1 MIGKFEP
8 DLIEKQARD
17 KLLFDN
23 PILSYKRPTGYT
35 DIEWLSHM
43 YYMEKGFSSVIR
55 SRLAPQKVLD
65 SCLDKFKNKTFLT
78 KSDYEFV
85 TRIINEYV

>member
-8 DLIEKQARD
+8 DLIEKKARG

-23 PILSYKRPTGYT
+23 PRLSYTRPNGYT

-43 YYMEKGFSSVIR
+43 YYMKKGFSSVIR
-55 SRLAPQKVLD
+55 NRLAPQKVLD
-65 SCLDKFKNKTFLT
+65 SCLDKFKNKSVLT

-85 TRIINEYV
+85 TKIINEYV

>member
-8 DLIEKQARD
+8 DLIEKKARD
-17 KLLFDN
+17 KVLFNN
-23 PILSYKRPTGYT
+23 PRLSYTRPTGYT

-43 YYMEKGFSSVIR
+43 YYIKKRFSSVIK
-55 SRLAPQKVLD
+55 SRLALQKVLD
-65 SCLDKFKNKTFLT
+65 SCLDKFKNKSFLT

-85 TRIINEYV
+85 TKIINHSI